1 MSILNAAKSLVGIE
15 EQRTLT
21 VQSSQTRIGIPVS
34 RNVWWKAEILR
45 ENFLQSAYSLVEQDE
60 SAEDDF
66 AQLELLSKF
75 LKFVATSQLD
85 EQSLYVLQASLVHFH
100 QVHLSHVDVHNLT
113 AKLDAELR
121 KLVLSAFFKSRA
133 ALEAAGLETPQS
145 PPSALIQQSI
155 QGNANVYALFGGQ
168 GANEVYFD
176 ELQNLFDIYQPYV
189 EDFLTESSKTLIDL
203 AKNASNNGSVY
214 YSQSIDPVGWLKNS
228 SSRPS
233 VAYLASIPLSLP
245 LIGLTQLVQYLAFAS
260 ACSLTPAQLREN
272 IHGATGHSQGVI
284 SAVVA
289 AASDS
294 YQDFTLNAVKA
305 LKILFYIGLRGQET
319 FPTLSIEPALVEDSI
334 EGGEGEPTPMLSVS
348 GLSLSVLE
356 SFVNKTNA
364 HLADSSKIDIRLL
377 NGPKNFIVTG
387 PPRSLYGLVTNL
399 RKVRAPTGLDQS
411 KVPYSKRKAVFNARF
426 LVVGV
431 PYHSPYLADA
441 IPKVFDEDLAKEE
454 LWSPSDL
461 KLAVY
466 HTETGQDLRELSSGL
481 TKSLLIQ
488 IFTQPIYWT
497 KATNFPESAT
507 HAIDFGPGG
516 MSGIGPLTQRN
527 WEGRGIRV
535 LIPGANGKLGSEIYG
550 SSLIKEEKWSE
561 KFQPALVKTK
571 DGKIHLDTPFSRM
584 LGKPPLMVA
593 GMTPCT
599 VKGGFVSSVLNAGYH
614 IELAGGG
621 HYNAKML
628 RAKVEE
634 IQQNIQPGNGI
645 TLNALYINQRQFTF
659 QLPLWQQMRQ
669 EGLPIEGFCVAAG
682 IPSSEKATEM
692 ITSLKESGIK
702 HVSFKP
708 GSVEGIRQV
717 VNIAAAN
724 PSFPII
730 MQWTGGRAGG
740 HHSCED
746 VHQPIIQTY
755 ASIRQHSNISLVAGS
770 GFGAADDF
778 WPYLTGDWSLEFGLQ
793 PMPFDGSLFASRVM
807 VAKEAHTSESVKQ
820 LIVDAPG
827 VDDKDWEQ
835 TYDKVTGGIL
845 TVRSELGE
853 PIHKIATR
861 GVKLWREF
869 DDTVFNLPREKRG
882 PWLEGKRDYVIG
894 RLNKDFQKPWFGEKA
909 DGVVV
914 SDIGDMTYEEVTRRM
929 VKLLYVAHQSRWI
942 DVSLRNLVGD
952 WLRRVEERFSAVDGT
967 DKISI
972 LQNYS
977 SLNSPG
983 DFINNFFT
991 EYTGATE
998 QLLAAED
1005 KAYFLNI
1012 TQRPGQKPVPFI
1024 PVLDNSFEVWF
1035 KKDSLWQAE
1044 DMDAVVDQDPQRVC
1058 ILQGPVA
1065 AKHSTKVNEP
1075 IKELLGK
1082 IEEQLVK
1089 KLLDRRYNG
1098 DASKVP
1104 EVDYIG
1110 AQLAI
1115 TSASQ
1120 AGLIESHKIISTTE
1134 QDKQIYQISDS
1145 LPSAG
1150 EWLENLAG
1158 RQTGWFRAL
1167 LTSPILVQGKGYA
1180 TNPMK
1185 KLLAPRVG
1193 QKVVIAM
1200 KNGEPAGAELYG
1212 GIRSAGDSDP
1222 NFQAIKI
1229 SYDESIKRITL
1240 VLSEERRGESVP
1252 LTFIYDYKPAIGYAP
1267 IHEVMEGRNQRIKE
1281 FYWKLWELG
1290 TPTELN
1296 VRDTFTGPPFT
1307 IDTATVEKFC
1317 AIIGNNGEAFKS
1329 NRSDE
1334 VQAPM
1339 DFAIVTGWQA
1349 IMKSIFPKEID
1360 GDLLK
1365 LVHLSNGFKMVDG
1378 ARPIAVGDVCSA
1390 ECKIVSIVNSDSGK
1404 TVVVKGHVVRDGKPA
1419 IEVSSSFLYRGKFDD
1434 YENTFEITDDA
1445 QYRVTLK
1452 SDSDVALLRSK
1463 EWFQWED
1470 ERIPLTVGT
1479 TLIFD
1484 TQSEIHHGNATSYK
1498 SLSVSGRANI
1508 RNQLKELVPV
1518 GSIGLET
1525 GMTKGNPVNEY
1536 LKRNGEVINGRTL
1549 FENDGYSITKSANP
1563 SLYVSPFSN
1572 ESYSKISGDYNPI
1585 HINPYFADLGN
1596 LPGTIA
1602 HGMYGSA
1609 ATRKYVETVAA
1620 DNVPSRVLS
1629 YQVTFVGMVLPGDT
1643 LEVKLR
1649 HIGMDDG
1656 SKLISVETF
1665 NQDGEKVISGQA
1677 LVAQP
1682 TTTYVFTGQG
1692 SQEQGMG
1699 MALYESSAA
1708 ARNVWDAADDHLGE
1722 VYGFSIIDIVKN
1734 NPKAK
1739 TIHFG
1744 GLKGQAIRQRYMDL
1758 RYDTTDKDGNVKT
1771 LPLFPDI
1778 TVRTSDY
1785 TFQAPNGLLFATQFA
1800 QIALV
1805 VTEKAAFEDMRSK
1818 GLIQANCAFAGHSLG
1833 EYASLASIADV
1844 LPISSLT
1851 DVVFYRGL
1859 TMQRAVERDAHG
1871 RSQFRMMAVNPSRI
1885 GKTFDETIL
1894 REIVDSV
1901 SRRTQLLLQ
1910 IVNYNVDGQQYVCAG
1925 HLQALETL
1933 TNTLNF
1939 MKVNKIDIAS
1949 LLKQLSVEQVKAH
1962 LDEIIDECF
1971 GKSKAK
1977 AESEGGFLTLERG
1990 FATIPLPGIDV
2001 PFHSRYLWAGVM
2013 PFRTYLSKKIDAKD
2027 LNPDMLI
2034 GKYIPNLVA
2043 KPFEISK
2050 PYIEMIHNQTSSPRL
2065 EKVLSGWDADKWAAT
2080 ENRQVLAYTVL
2091 VELLAYQFAS
2101 PVRWIETQDLFFT
2114 HYNFE
2119 RLVEVGPSPTLS
2131 GMANRT
2137 QRLKYE
2143 SLDTAQAIQRAIFC
2157 HAKNQKEIYY
2167 EMEDEEEEAP
2177 AAAPAEES
2185 APAQAAPSAPA
2196 AAPAAAAPAP
2206 AAGGGAP
2213 AEIPD
2218 EPLKAT
2224 DTLRIIIAQKL
2235 KKTVGEITLSKSIKD
2250 LVGGKSTLQ
2259 NEILGDLQTEFG
2271 NAPEKGEELPLDEL
2285 GSALNVGYS
2294 GSLGK
2299 FTTGLVSRMV
2309 GSKMPGGFN
2318 LSSVKTHLSKSWGL
2332 GPQRQEAVL
2341 LFGITMEPAKRL
2353 GSEPEAKQ
2361 WADSVAQAYAS
2372 QAGITLS
2379 TASAGGG
2386 GGGATAGVT
2395 ISSEEL
2401 DKFRAEQNDFAAHQI
2416 DAYMRY
2422 LNRDPRAGHRLHE
2435 QEKQNGTELQD
2446 RLDAISREHGDAYI
2460 NGVMPSFEPLKA
2472 RTFDSSWNWAR
2483 QDALAMFYD
2492 IIFGRLTAVDRDI
2505 TSRCLNIISRADPT
2519 LVDYMSYYLNNVNI
2533 ELGPTYKLAK
2543 ELGNQ
2548 LLENCREAVQ
2558 LGEGPKYKDV
2568 TFPTAP
2574 HTEISGSGDIKYSE
2588 INREDVRKL
2597 EHYVKEMA
2605 AGGKISTQN
2614 INLDKVQTDVEKLYE
2629 LVKSQPQI
2637 SEAHKTSIKSLYDEV
2652 LRSLGRPEKHTAVP
2666 RTRRSSSQFLRP
2678 DVSENATVNDDKIPF
2693 LHLKRKVGTNWSYST
2708 KLTEIYLDI
2717 LTEIATS
2724 GTTFKDKNALLT
2736 GVSKG
2741 SIGVEIVKGLI
2752 AGGARV
2758 VITTS
2763 RYSRATVEY
2772 YQAVY
2777 HECGSRGSSLTVVP
2791 FNQGSKQDVEQL
2803 VEYIYST
2810 LGMDL
2815 DYVLPFAALPE
2826 NGREI
2831 DGLDEKSE
2839 LAHRIMLVNVLRL
2852 LGAVKAKK
2860 AARNFVTRPTQVV
2873 LPLSPNHGLFGNDGL
2888 YSESKISLETLFNRW
2903 SSESW
2908 GEYLCLAGAVIGW
2921 TRGTG
2926 LMSAT
2931 NIVAEGVEKHG
2942 VRTFSSKEMA
2952 FNILGLMHPLLFDI
2966 TQVEPI
2972 WADLNGGMDRLPD
2985 LAQISSK
2992 LRTDLQA
2999 DAARRR
3005 AISADNAAD
3014 FATVNGVEAEGL
3026 YKEVKVAPRAN
3037 FKYGFPDIAKP
3048 KALGDLSKLEGMMDL
3063 DKVVVVTGFAEVS
3076 PWGSARTRWEME
3088 ARGEFTIEGCIEMAW
3103 MMGFIKHFDGRLKS
3117 GQLHVGWVDSK
3128 SEDPVDDKD
3137 VKPRYEKSILEH
3149 SGIRLIEPELF
3160 RGYDPK
3166 KKGFNQEI
3174 ELNHDLEAIEV
3185 SDADAEQFKREHG
3198 DKVDIWQ
3205 SESGE
3210 WAAKLKRGARVLVPK
3225 SFRFNR
3231 LVAGQLPSGWD
3242 AGRYGIPGDIAAQTD
3257 RTALWSL
3264 ASVSEALI
3272 NSGITD
3278 PYELYK
3284 HVHPSEVGTSLG
3296 SGMGGMESLSAM
3308 FKDRREEKDVQMD
3321 ILQETFINTVAGWVN
3336 LLLLSSSGPIKI
3348 PVGACAT
3355 ALQSIEIACDTIISG
3370 KAKVMVS
3377 GGFDD
3382 FSEEGSYEFANMKA
3396 TSNTDAE
3403 FANGREPN
3411 EMSRPTTTSRA
3422 GFMEAQGTGVQVL
3435 MSASTAIEIGAPIR
3449 GIVGFTSTST
3459 DKAGRSIPAP
3469 GKGVLSVGRELHTE
3483 TPIPTLDLNYR
3494 SRQMAF
3500 RRKQI
3505 SEWLDNE
3512 LEIMSEELAAVEKNG
3527 EKVDEATMQTKV
3539 SFLEE
3544 EAERQEKQALGSFG
3558 MLEGSDSRIAPLRRA
3573 LAVWG
3578 LKVDDIGFCSFHGTS
3593 TKANDKNES
3602 ETYNA
3607 LFEHLGRS
3615 EGNACPVIAQKW
3627 LTGHPKGGAAAWMFN
3642 GAMQAI
3648 NDAII
3653 PGNRNADNIS
3663 AELQAYKYLVYLS
3676 KSIKVDAI
3684 KCGILTSFGFGQV
3697 GGSCL
3702 IIHPAYLYASLGNDA
3717 LAAYGKVRAERERD
3731 SYKKM
3736 NAHMIHNNLVEIK
3749 ETPPFTQEN
3758 EMPVLLNP
3766 LARTSGDKP
3775 GSYSFP
3781 KKLNEKIAFKKGNAG
3796 VASEMLKGVDGVQG
3810 VGTDAVLI
3818 SAVPT
3823 SETFIERNFTNAE
3836 KSYCEK
3842 QPDPKASFAARW
3854 AAKEAVFKALNT
3866 KGKGAAA
3873 GMKEIEV
3880 VAGDVGPAVVLHGD
3894 ALAAAHQR
3902 RVKEF
3907 KLSLSHS
3914 EDVAIAVAFAQ

>member
-21 VQSSQTRIGIPVS
+21 VQSSQSRIGIPVS

-45 ENFLQSAYSLVEQDE
+45 ENFLQSTHSQLEQE
-60 SAEDDF
+60 ENSEDDY

-75 LKFVATSQLD
+75 LKYVATSDPD

-100 QVHLSHVDVHNLT
+100 QVHLTNIDVHNLT
-113 AKLDAELR
+113 AKLDADLR
-121 KLVLSAFFKSRA
+121 KLVLSAYFKSKA
-133 ALEAAGLETPQS
+133 SLEAANLETPKS
-145 PPSALIQQSI
+145 PAAALIEQSL

-189 EDFLTESSKTLIDL
+189 EDFLAQSSKTLVEL
-203 AKNASNNGSVY
+203 AKDATNNGSVHF
-214 YSQSIDPVGWLKNS
+214 SQSIDVINWLRNGDK
-228 SSRPS
+228 RPS

-260 ACSLTPAQLREN
+260 ACSLSPGKLREN
-272 IHGATGHSQGVI
+272 IKGATGHSQGVI

-294 YQDFTLNAVKA
+294 YQEFTNNALKA
-305 LKILFYIGLRGQET
+305 LKVLFYIGLRGQET
-319 FPTLSIEPALVEDSI
+319 FPTLSIEPALIEDSI

-364 HLADSSKIDIRLL
+364 HLADSSKISVRLL

-411 KVPYSKRKAVFNARF
+411 KVPFSKRKAVFNARF

-431 PYHSPYLADA
+431 PYHSSYLESAT
-441 IPKVFDEDLAKEE
+441 PKVINDDLANEE
-454 LWSPSDL
+454 LWTPSDL

-481 TKSLLIQ
+481 TKSLVSQ
-488 IFTQPIYWT
+488 IFTQPIHWT
-497 KATNFPESAT
+497 KATDFPTSAT

-535 LIPGANGKLGSEIYG
+535 LIPGANGKTGSEIYD
-550 SSLIKEEKWSE
+550 SSLIKEEKWNE

-571 DGKIHLDTPFSRM
+571 DGKIHLDTPFSRL

-593 GMTPCT
+593 GMTPST
-599 VKGGFVSSVLNAGYH
+599 VKGGFVSAVLNAGYH

-628 RAKVEE
+628 RAKVAE
-634 IQQNIQPGNGI
+634 IQDNVQPGNGL

-659 QLPLWQQMRQ
+659 QFPLWQQMRQ

-692 ITSLKESGIK
+692 ITALKESGIK
-702 HVSFKP
+702 HVAFKP

-717 VNIAAAN
+717 VNIASAN

-770 GFGAADDF
+770 GFGAAEDF

-793 PMPFDGSLFASRVM
+793 PMPFDGALFASRVM
-807 VAKEAHTSESVKQ
+807 VAKEAHTSASVKQ

-827 VDDKDWEQ
+827 VDDKDWEN
-835 TYDKVTGGIL
+835 TYDKETGGIL

-882 PWLEGKRDYVIG
+882 PWLDSKRDYVID

-909 DGVVV
+909 DGTVV
-914 SDIGDMTYEEVTRRM
+914 SDIGDMTYEEVTKRM
-929 VKLLYVAHQSRWI
+929 VKLLYVGHQSRWI
-942 DVSLRNLVGD
+942 DLSLRNLVGD

-967 DKISI
+967 EKISI
-972 LQNYS
+972 LQSYS
-977 SLNSPG
+977 ELDQPA
-983 DFINNFFT
+983 DFINRFFD
-991 EYTGATE
+991 EYTGAKE

-1044 DMDAVVDQDPQRVC
+1044 DIDAVVDQDPQRVC

-1065 AKHSTKVNEP
+1065 AKHSTKVDEP
-1075 IKELLGK
+1075 IKELLGG

-1089 KLLDRRYNG
+1089 KLLERRYNG

-1110 AQLAI
+1110 AQPVN
-1115 TSASQ
+1115 
-1120 AGLIESHKIISTTE
+1120 ESSTQLESYKIISTTE
-1134 QDKQIYQISDS
+1134 QDKQTYQISDR
-1145 LPSAG
+1145 LPPTE
-1150 EWLENLAG
+1150 EWLESLAG
-1158 RQTGWFRAL
+1158 SQVGWFRAL
-1167 LTSPILVQGKGYA
+1167 VTTPIVVQGKGYT

-1185 KLLAPRVG
+1185 KLLAPRRG
-1193 QKVVIAM
+1193 QKVVIDL
-1200 KNGEPAGAELYG
+1200 KNGQPIGAEFYG
-1212 GIRSAGDSDP
+1212 GIRSAGSSDP
-1222 NFQAIKI
+1222 SFQAVKI
-1229 SYDESIKRITL
+1229 SYNESAGRITL

-1252 LTFIYDYKPAIGYAP
+1252 LTFEYEYKPAIGYAP
-1267 IHEVMEGRNQRIKE
+1267 IHEVMEGRNQRIKD
-1281 FYWKLWELG
+1281 FYWQLWELG
-1290 TPTELN
+1290 APTQLN
-1296 VRDTFTGPPFT
+1296 VRDTFTGPPVT
-1307 IDTATVEKFC
+1307 IDAATVEKFC
-1317 AIIGNNGEAFKS
+1317 AIIGNDGEAFKS
-1329 NRSDE
+1329 NRTDE

-1349 IMKSIFPKEID
+1349 IMKAIFPKEID

-1365 LVHLSNGFKMVDG
+1365 LVHLSNGFKLVSG

-1390 ECKIVSIVNSDSGK
+1390 EAKIVSIVNSDSGK
-1404 TVVVKGHVVRDGKPA
+1404 TVMVKGFVMRDGKPA
-1419 IEVSSSFLYRGKFDD
+1419 IEVSSSFLYRGKFED
-1434 YENTFEITDDA
+1434 YENTFEIIDES
-1445 QYRVTLK
+1445 QYRVELK

-1463 EWFQWED
+1463 EWFQWDD
-1470 ERIPLTVGT
+1470 ESKPLTVGT
-1479 TLIFD
+1479 SLIFD
-1484 TQSEIHHGNATSYK
+1484 VQSELHYGNATSYK
-1498 SLSVSGRANI
+1498 SLNVSGRANI

-1518 GSIGLET
+1518 GTVELESGL
-1525 GMTKGNPVNEY
+1525 TKGNPVIEY
-1536 LKRNGEVINGRTL
+1536 LRRNGKVISGTTL
-1549 FENDGYSITKSANP
+1549 FENDGYSLTKSSNP

-1572 ESYSKISGDYNPI
+1572 ESYSKISGDFNPI
-1585 HINPYFADLGN
+1585 HVNPYFADLGN

-1656 SKLISVETF
+1656 AKIISVDTV
-1665 NQDGEKVISGQA
+1665 NQDGDKVISGQA

-1699 MALYESSAA
+1699 MALYESSEA
-1708 ARNVWDAADDHLGE
+1708 ARKVWNAADDHLGE

-1758 RYDTTDKDGNVKT
+1758 RYDTTDKEGNVKT

-1818 GLIQANCAFAGHSLG
+1818 GLVQSNCAFAGHSLG

-1859 TMQRAVERDAHG
+1859 TMQRAVERDAFG

-1885 GKTFDETIL
+1885 GKTFDESIL

-1910 IVNYNVDGQQYVCAG
+1910 IVNFNVDGQQYVCAG

-1939 MKVNKIDIAS
+1939 MKVKKIDISA

-1971 GKSKAK
+1971 GTAKAK
-1977 AESEGGFLTLERG
+1977 ADKEGGFLTLERG

-2013 PFRTYLSKKIDAKD
+2013 PFRTYLSQKIDAKD

-2050 PYIEMIHNQTSSPRL
+2050 PYIEMIYNQTNSPRL
-2065 EKVLSGWDADKWAAT
+2065 EKVLSGWDSEKWSAP
-2080 ENRQVLAYTVL
+2080 ENRQVLAYTTL

-2119 RLVEVGPSPTLS
+2119 RYVEIGPSPTLS
-2131 GMANRT
+2131 GMATRT
-2137 QRLKYE
+2137 QKLKYE
-2143 SLDTAQAIQRAIFC
+2143 GLDTAQAITRTILC

-2167 EMEDEEEEAP
+2167 EIEDEVEE

-2185 APAQAAPSAPA
+2185 APAPTPAAPVPT
-2196 AAPAAAAPAP
+2196 PAAAAPAP
-2206 AAGGGAP
+2206 APSAGGAP
-2213 AEIPD
+2213 ADIPD

-2235 KKTVGEITLSKSIKD
+2235 KKGVSEVQLGKSIKD

-2299 FTTGLVSRMV
+2299 FTAGLVSRMV

-2318 LSSVKTHLSKSWGL
+2318 LSSVKTHLSKTWGL
-2332 GPQRQEAVL
+2332 GPQRQEAAL
-2341 LFGITMEPAKRL
+2341 LFAVTMEPAKRL

-2361 WADSVAQAYAS
+2361 WVDSIAHAYAG
-2372 QAGITLS
+2372 QAGITLT
-2379 TASAGGG
+2379 TASAGGA
-2386 GGGATAGVT
+2386 GGGAAAGGVT

-2401 DKFRAEQNDFAAHQI
+2401 DKFRAEQNEFASHQV

-2435 QEKQNGTELQD
+2435 QEKQNAAALQD
-2446 RLDAISREHGDAYI
+2446 RLDAIAREHGDAYI
-2460 NGVMPSFEPLKA
+2460 NGVMSSFDPLKA

-2492 IIFGRLTAVDRDI
+2492 IIFGRLTTVDRDI

-2519 LVDYMSYYLNNVNI
+2519 LIDYMSYYIGNVNV

-2543 ELGNQ
+2543 ELGEQ
-2548 LLENCREAVQ
+2548 LLENCREAVKE
-2558 LGEGPKYKDV
+2558 GEGPKYKDV

-2574 HTEISGSGDIKYSE
+2574 HTEVTAKGDIVYSE

-2614 INLDKVQTDVEKLYE
+2614 VNLDKVQSDVEKLYE

-2637 SEAHKTSIKSLYDEV
+2637 SETHKTSIKSLYDEV
-2652 LRSLGRPEKHTAVP
+2652 LRSLGRPASIQAPPP

-2678 DVSENATVNDDKIPF
+2678 EVSENATVHDDKLPF
-2693 LHLKRKVGTNWSYST
+2693 LHLKRKVGTNWQYST

-2736 GVSKG
+2736 GVGKG

-2831 DGLDEKSE
+2831 DGLDDKSE

-2908 GEYLCLAGAVIGW
+2908 GDYLCLAGAVIGW

-2931 NIVAEGVEKHG
+2931 NIVAEGVENHG

-2985 LAQISSK
+2985 LAQISTK
-2992 LRTDLQA
+2992 LRQDLQA

-3005 AISADNAAD
+3005 AISADNSAD

-3037 FKYGFPDIAKP
+3037 FKYGFPDLSKP
-3048 KALGDLSKLEGMMDL
+3048 EVFGDLGKLEGLIDL
-3063 DKVVVVTGFAEVS
+3063 DKVVVVSGFAEVG

-3117 GQLHVGWVDSK
+3117 GQLYVGWVDSK
-3128 SEDPVDDKD
+3128 SGDPVDDKD
-3137 VKPRYEKSILEH
+3137 VKPRYEKPILEH
-3149 SGIRLIEPELF
+3149 TGIRLIEPELF
-3160 RGYDPK
+3160 KGYDPK
-3166 KKGFNQEI
+3166 RKGFNQEI
-3174 ELNHDLEAIEV
+3174 ELNHDLEPIEV
-3185 SDADAEQFKREHG
+3185 SDADAEKFRNEHG

-3210 WAAKLKRGARVLVPK
+3210 WSVKLKRGARVLVPK
-3225 SFRFNR
+3225 AFHFNR
-3231 LVAGQLPSGWD
+3231 LVAGQLPTGWD
-3242 AGRYGIPGDIAAQTD
+3242 AGRYGIPADIAAQID

-3264 ASVSEALI
+3264 VAVTEALV

-3278 PYELYK
+3278 PYEIYK
-3284 HVHPSEVGTSLG
+3284 YVHPSEVGTSLG
-3296 SGMGGMESLSAM
+3296 SGMGGMEALSAM

-3336 LLLLSSSGPIKI
+3336 LLLMSSSGPIKI

-3355 ALQSIEIACDTIISG
+3355 ALQSLDIACDTLLTG
-3370 KAKVMVS
+3370 KAKVMIA

-3396 TSNTDAE
+3396 TSNSETE

-3411 EMSRPTTTSRA
+3411 EMSRPTTTTRA
-3422 GFMEAQGTGVQVL
+3422 GFMESQGTGVQVL
-3435 MSASTAIEIGAPIR
+3435 MTASTAIKMGSPIR
-3449 GIVGFTSTST
+3449 GVIGFTSTSS

-3469 GKGVLSVGRELHTE
+3469 GKGLLSVGREIHSDV
-3483 TPIPTLDLNYR
+3483 PIPTLDINYR
-3494 SRQMAF
+3494 SRQMQF
-3500 RRKQI
+3500 RRKQV

-3512 LEIMSEELAAVEKNG
+3512 LELLSEEFAAIEKSG
-3527 EKVDEATMQTKV
+3527 GKVDEATIKART

-3544 EAERQEKQALGSFG
+3544 EAERQEKQALASFG
-3558 MLEGSDSRIAPLRRA
+3558 MLEGTDARIAPLRRA

-3578 LKVDDIGFCSFHGTS
+3578 LKADDIGLCTFHGTS

-3602 ETYNA
+3602 ETYNE
-3607 LFEHLGRS
+3607 LFKHLGRT

-3642 GAMQAI
+3642 GAVQAI

-3663 AELQAYKYLVYLS
+3663 AEMQAFKYLVYLS

-3702 IIHPAYLYASLGNDA
+3702 IVHPAYLYAALSQESLEQYA
-3717 LAAYGKVRAERERD
+3717 KLRADRERD
-3731 SYKKM
+3731 SYKKL
-3736 NAHMIHNNLVEIK
+3736 NAHMIHNNLVQIK
-3749 ETPPFTQEN
+3749 ETPPFASETEI
-3758 EMPVLLNP
+3758 PVLLNP
-3766 LARTSGDKP
+3766 LARTENDNK

-3781 KKLNEKIAFKKGNAG
+3781 KKLNEKLSYKTGNAG
-3796 VASEMLKGVDGVQG
+3796 VASEMLKSVDGVQG

-3818 SAVPT
+3818 SAVPV
-3823 SETFIERNFTNAE
+3823 SNPTFVERNFTTGEVA
-3836 KSYCEK
+3836 YCEK
-3842 QPDPKASFAARW
+3842 QPDSKASFAARW

-3873 GMKEIEV
+3873 SMKEIEV
-3880 VAGDVGPAVVLHGD
+3880 VSSETGPTVKLHGD
-3894 ALAAAHQR
+3894 AAKAANER
-3902 RVKEF
+3902 SVKEF

-3914 EDVAIAVAFAQ
+3914 EDVAIALAFAQ